1 MKANLNGAES
11 VGLII
16 VQWPQARKWRQKVA
30 ATAPTAVATSTET
43 SKDTNIINMYKHKNK
58 PRCKIHSGAC
68 QKFQSGSEAC
78 RIVDLLLLGKP
89 PKNMVQ
95 FRLPV

>member
-43 SKDTNIINMYKHKNK
+43 SKDTNIINTSTKTSLVAKSILKHVRNFEAVRK
-58 PRCKIHSGAC
+58 PAESLI
-68 QKFQSGSEAC
+68 F
-78 RIVDLLLLGKP
+78 
-89 PKNMVQ
+89 
-95 FRLPV
+95 FY